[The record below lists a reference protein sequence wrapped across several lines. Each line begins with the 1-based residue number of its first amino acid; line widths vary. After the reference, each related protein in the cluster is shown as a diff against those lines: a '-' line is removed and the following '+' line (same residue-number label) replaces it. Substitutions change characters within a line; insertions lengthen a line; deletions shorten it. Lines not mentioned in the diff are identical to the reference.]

1 MNPRTQPLLNQ
12 HASTF
17 SRSEPPNQP
26 GLLQNQSFSQASA
39 PTPAPS
45 GLGSNTVSQNGI
57 NRSPQ
62 DQTFPTTST
71 GDLPQL
77 PSAQTATQLYS
88 QPQTP
93 VGMGALQNN
102 NSSTSLPALRPIF
115 CLSLEDLL
123 NRDGSAVPLVVYQ
136 CIQAVD
142 LYGLEV
148 EGIYRLS
155 GSSAHVLKLRSIFDN
170 GG

>member
-1 MNPRTQPLLNQ
+1 MLNQ

-17 SRSEPPNQP
+17 SRSEHSNQP
-26 GLLQNQSFSQASA
+26 GLLQNQSSLQASA

-45 GLGSNTVSQNGI
+45 GLGSNIMPQNDI

-62 DQTFPTTST
+62 DQTFPTSS

-77 PSAQTATQLYS
+77 PPAQSATQLYS

-93 VGMGALQNN
+93 VGMGALQSN
-102 NSSTSLPALRPIF
+102 NSSTSLPALRPVF
-115 CLSLEDLL
+115 GLSLEDLL

>member
-1 MNPRTQPLLNQ
+1 MNTRIQPVQNQ
-12 HASTF
+12 NASTF
-17 SRSEPPNQP
+17 SRSEHPNQP
-26 GLLQNQSFSQASA
+26 GIFQNQSFPQASA
-39 PTPAPS
+39 PAPS
-45 GLGSNTVSQNGI
+45 ASGLTSNIVPQNGI
-57 NRSPQ
+57 SRSPQ

-71 GDLPQL
+71 GDPPQ
-77 PSAQTATQLYS
+77 PPPAQNATQLYS

-93 VGMGALQNN
+93 VSMGALQNN
-102 NSSTSLPALRPIF
+102 NSSSSLPALKPVF

>member
-1 MNPRTQPLLNQ
+1 MNARTQPLLNQ

-17 SRSEPPNQP
+17 SRSEHSNQP
-26 GLLQNQSFSQASA
+26 GLLQNQSFSQAST

-45 GLGSNTVSQNGI
+45 GLGSNVVPQNGI

-71 GDLPQL
+71 GDPPQL
-77 PSAQTATQLYS
+77 LPAQTATQLYS

-93 VGMGALQNN
+93 VSMGALQNN
-102 NSSTSLPALRPIF
+102 NSSTSLPALRPVF

-170 GG
+170 GE

>member
-1 MNPRTQPLLNQ
+1 MNTRTQPLLNQ
-12 HASTF
+12 NASTF
-17 SRSEPPNQP
+17 SRSEHPNQSGP
-26 GLLQNQSFSQASA
+26 LQNQSFPQGSA
-39 PTPAPS
+39 PMPAPS
-45 GLGSNTVSQNGI
+45 SLGSIIVPPNDI

-62 DQTFPTTST
+62 DQTFPTSS
-71 GDLPQL
+71 GDASQL
-77 PSAQTATQLYS
+77 PPVQTATQLYS

-93 VGMGALQNN
+93 VAMGALQNN
-102 NSSTSLPALRPIF
+102 NSNTSLPALTPVF
-115 CLSLEDLL
+115 GLSLEDLL

-170 GG
+170 GR